1 MSYIKF
7 DKSQLI
13 NLEYALSRELIR
25 SSRTGAF
32 ACTTIINCNTRK
44 YHGLLVVPQP
54 AIDGDKHVLLSTLDE
69 TIIQRDAEFNL
80 GIHKYP
86 GGVYNPKGH
95 KYIRDFG
102 TDVIPE
108 IIYRVGGVVMKKER
122 LLLSNDSRILV
133 KYTLED
139 AHSPTRLKLKP
150 FLAFRSIHRL
160 SRENVYY
167 NNKYLGVKNG
177 IQLRMYPQYSSLFMQ
192 LSKKPEYTH
201 VPHWYYNIE
210 YFREQE
216 RGYEY
221 QEDLYVPGFFEF
233 ELKKGESVVFSAGLS
248 EAHPPSLKRL
258 FTNEIS
264 KRIPRNNFE
273 HCLENSAR
281 QFILNEEDE
290 SNIVAGFP
298 WYGINARDSFISL
311 PGLTLFPKKDLKTF
325 RSVMDGMIA
334 KMQGPLFPES
344 GFNGKNT
351 YDSADTALWFIRAL
365 QLYAQST
372 GKPEKCWEEY
382 GDTIKT
388 ILEGYR
394 HVTEFNIKMDEDGL
408 IRAEAP
414 GHLLSWMNA
423 KVKGR
428 PVTPRSGKAVEVNAL
443 WYNTLCFALEAAGE
457 AGDKAFVKSW
467 KKFPEQIRVSFVK
480 TFWDINKGYLA
491 DVVTDTGKDW
501 AVRPNQ
507 VFALSLPFS
516 PVDEF
521 ISENVLQ
528 VIRKELL
535 TPRGLRSLSPKNP
548 DYKGIYRGDEKEREE
563 AAHQG
568 MAWPWLITSFAEA
581 WLKLYGKKGL
591 AFVKELYQ
599 GFEKEM
605 PEAGIGTISELYD
618 GDPPHR
624 PGGALSHARN
634 VAEIIRLNDLIK
646 KYTKIT

>member
-32 ACTTIINCNTRK
+32 ACTTILNCNTRK
-44 YHGLLVVPQP
+44 YHGLLIVPQP
-54 AIDGDKHVLLSTLDE
+54 DIDGDQHVLLSTLDE
-69 TIIQRDAEFNL
+69 TIIQRETEFNL

-95 KYIRDFG
+95 KYIRDFS

-108 IIYRVGGVVMKKER
+108 ITYRVGGVVLKKER
-122 LLLSNDSRILV
+122 LLLSNDSRILIR
-133 KYTLED
+133 YTLED
-139 AHSPTRLKLKP
+139 AHSPTRLRLNP
-150 FLAFRSIHRL
+150 FLAFRSIHSL

-167 NNKYLGVKNG
+167 NNKYLEVKNG

-221 QEDLYVPGFFEF
+221 QEDLYVPGFLEF
-233 ELKKGESVVFSAGLS
+233 GLKKGESVVFSAGLT

-264 KRIPRNNFE
+264 KRIPRNSFE

-281 QFILNEEDE
+281 QFIISEEGQ
-290 SNIVAGFP
+290 SSILAGFP
-298 WYGINARDSFISL
+298 WYGRNGRDTFIAL
-311 PGLTLFPKKDLKTF
+311 PGLTLYPKKDLKTF
-325 RSVMDGMIA
+325 RAVADGMILE
-334 KMQGPLFPES
+334 MQGPLFPES
-344 GFNGKNT
+344 RLNGKNT
-351 YDSADTALWFIRAL
+351 YDSADTSLWFIRAV
-365 QLYAQST
+365 QQYTEST

-382 GDTIKT
+382 GGIIKS
-388 ILEGYR
+388 ILQAYR
-394 HVTEFNIKMDEDGL
+394 SGTDLNIGMDEDGL
-408 IRAEAP
+408 INAEA
-414 GHLLSWMNA
+414 GRHGLSWMNA
-423 KVKGR
+423 AVKGK
-428 PVTPRSGKAVEVNAL
+428 PVTARAGKTVEVNAL
-443 WYNTLCFALEAAGE
+443 WYNAVCFALETAE
-457 AGDKAFVKSW
+457 KAGDKKFINTW
-467 KKFPEQIRVSFVK
+467 KELPRQIRESFIK

-491 DVVTDTGKDW
+491 DVVSDSGKEW
-501 AVRPNQ
+501 SVRPNQ
-507 VFALSLPFS
+507 VFAVSLPFS

-548 DYKGIYRGDEKEREE
+548 AYKGIYRGDEKEREE
-563 AAHQG
+563 ATHQG
-568 MAWPWLITSFAEA
+568 VAWPWLMTSFAEA
-581 WLKLYGKKGL
+581 WLNLYGTKGIP
-591 AFVKELYQ
+591 FVKELYQ

-605 PEAGIGTISELYD
+605 QEAGIGTISELYD

-634 VAEIIRLNDLIK
+634 VAEIIRLNYLIK
-646 KYTKIT
+646 KYSKTT